1 MSKNIL
7 KNWKLWGV
15 ILAIV
20 LILLVTVCI
29 LNKNKE
35 VNSEA
40 INRYYYY
47 IGKEIKLTKNMKR
60 ELYKK
65 VKNDI
70 MDSLKTPSTAI
81 FPEFKEWNIDVN
93 SNNIIEISS
102 YVDSQNSYGAM
113 LRANFEQKYI
123 LLNKD
128 SYLCIYK
135 KFDDEI
141 EFDITERA
149 ENKKIINR
157 NMTKIEIDN
166 FIAELGK
173 NPYSTLYNKVIDYTF
188 NEETQQL
195 EMNLKITSQS
205 YEDLKNHCYLALTAA
220 IDECICIPTI
230 KTTINVYFGE
240 DNEQQKIATVKDIDF
255 NFIIEKWNALCSIGL
270 NSDHLTTNLEEEL
283 GEKLI
288 QEHRIKNMKVDYWN
302 K

>member
-7 KNWKLWGV
+7 KNWKLWAV
-15 ILAIV
+15 MIV
-20 LILLVTVCI
+20 VVLVTMTVI
-29 LNKNKE
+29 FVIGNRKE
-35 VNSEA
+35 VDSSVSIKYEC
-40 INRYYYY
+40 
-47 IGKEIKLTKNMKR
+47 IGEKIKLTKKMKE
-60 ELYKK
+60 ELYEK
-65 VKNDI
+65 VKEGI
-70 MDSLKTPSTAI
+70 KSELKAPSTAV
-81 FPEFKEWNIDVN
+81 FQNLREWEIEVN
-93 SNNIIEISS
+93 SNNVIEISS

-205 YEDLKNHCYLALTAA
+205 DEDLKNHCYLALTAA

-240 DNEQQKIATVKDIDF
+240 DNEQQKVATVKDIDF